1 MEQKP
6 IVVLASNESTTFA
19 SYEDKELRG
28 NKFIIVDYSGQKCGR
43 RDNLVLESV
52 GGVYIRKVKTEW
64 RVIGIIVAVAEK
76 EKVDN
81 VRRFELVVK
90 NTAETFSAKTKQELL
105 RQLNFV
111 IRDTTQGISY
121 ADMIA

>member
-6 IVVLASNESTTFA
+6 IVVLASNESTTLA

-28 NKFIIVDYSGQKCGR
+28 DKFIIIDYSGQKSGR
-43 RDNLVLESV
+43 RDNLVLESA
-52 GGVYIRKVKTEW
+52 GGVYIRKTKTEW

-76 EKVDN
+76 EKIND

-90 NTAETFSAKTKQELL
+90 NTSETFVAKTKQELL

-111 IRDTTQGISY
+111 IRDPIQGISY

>member
-6 IVVLASNESTTFA
+6 IVVLASNETSSFA
-19 SYEDKELRG
+19 SYQDKEVSG
-28 NKFIIVDYSGQKCGR
+28 DKHIIIDYSGQKCGR
-43 RDNLVLESV
+43 RDNVVLESV
-52 GGVYIRKVKTEW
+52 GGVYIRKIKGDWKV
-64 RVIGIIVAVAEK
+64 VGMIIAVSEK

-81 VRRFELVVK
+81 VRRFEIVVK
-90 NTAETFSAKTKQELL
+90 KTSETFTAKTKQGLL

-111 IRDTTQGISY
+111 IRDPNQGISY